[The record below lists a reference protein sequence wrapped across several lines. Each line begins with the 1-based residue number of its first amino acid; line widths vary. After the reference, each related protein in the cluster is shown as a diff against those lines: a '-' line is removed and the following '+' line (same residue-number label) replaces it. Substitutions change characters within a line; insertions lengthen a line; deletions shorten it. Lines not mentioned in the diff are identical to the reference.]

1 MGLLAVSLL
10 SLIWT
15 SPLVNQSKV
24 TRKAR
29 KSRKEGEALLAVV
42 GAGSWLEEAGH
53 GLLLMADLFGW
64 NLLSLLGSLAPP
76 LSYNASE
83 LCLISLISLHWI
95 WGRHRNIFTPFLW
108 NRPNLE
114 ARSVVVIVVLVAVVV
129 VRLSGCVSFSSS
141 VRVP

>member
-1 MGLLAVSLL
+1 M
-10 SLIWT
+10 
-15 SPLVNQSKV
+15 
-24 TRKAR
+24 
-29 KSRKEGEALLAVV
+29 V

-64 NLLSLLGSLAPP
+64 NLLSLLGSLAPL
-76 LSYNASE
+76 LSSNVSE
-83 LCLISLISLHWI
+83 LCSISLISLHRI

>member
-1 MGLLAVSLL
+1 M
-10 SLIWT
+10 
-15 SPLVNQSKV
+15 
-24 TRKAR
+24 
-29 KSRKEGEALLAVV
+29 

-64 NLLSLLGSLAPP
+64 NLLSLLGSLAPL
-76 LSYNASE
+76 LSSNVSE
-83 LCLISLISLHWI
+83 LCSISLISLHWI

>member
-1 MGLLAVSLL
+1 M
-10 SLIWT
+10 
-15 SPLVNQSKV
+15 
-24 TRKAR
+24 
-29 KSRKEGEALLAVV
+29 V
-42 GAGSWLEEAGH
+42 GAGSGLEEAGH

-76 LSYNASE
+76 LSYNALELE
-83 LCLISLISLHWI
+83 LCSISLISLHWI